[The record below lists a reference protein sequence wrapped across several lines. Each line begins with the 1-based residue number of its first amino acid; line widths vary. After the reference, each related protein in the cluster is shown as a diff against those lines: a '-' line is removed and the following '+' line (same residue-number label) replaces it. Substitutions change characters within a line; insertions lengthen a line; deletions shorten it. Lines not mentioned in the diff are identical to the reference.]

1 VNRRRLH
8 RKSTG
13 PELTGTNGFSREK
26 NNAGYQDSAGTA
38 ALSVQPGNCGQGAG
52 NSASH
57 LIECRAL
64 SLGYDR
70 QPVVHQLDFH
80 VDAGEVV
87 AILGPN
93 GAGKTTTLLG
103 LSGEIGAL
111 SGELIVDGEAVGDPL
126 YKRARGGL
134 SYVTEERS
142 VFSSLSTIDNFRA
155 GRVPPEAGFEL
166 FPALRPRA
174 RVRGG
179 LLSGG
184 EQQMLTL
191 ARAILRRPRV
201 LLADELSLGLA
212 PMVVR
217 LLLDKVRE
225 AADTGCGVVLVEQ
238 HVRRALEV
246 ADRCYVMQRG
256 RVELTGTAA
265 EMLDRIDEIEAKYL
279 T

>member
-1 VNRRRLH
+1 M
-8 RKSTG
+8 
-13 PELTGTNGFSREK
+13 P
-26 NNAGYQDSAGTA
+26 
-38 ALSVQPGNCGQGAG
+38 VQPVNCGERAG
-52 NSASH
+52 NSAGH
-57 LIECRAL
+57 LIECRGL

-155 GRVPPEAGFEL
+155 GRVLPEAGFEL

-217 LLLDKVRE
+217 LLLEKVRE